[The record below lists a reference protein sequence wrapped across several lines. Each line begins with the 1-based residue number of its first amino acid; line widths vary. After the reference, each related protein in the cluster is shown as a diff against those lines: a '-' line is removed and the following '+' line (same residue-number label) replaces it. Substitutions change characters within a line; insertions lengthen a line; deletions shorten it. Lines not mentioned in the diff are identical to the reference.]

1 MKITYSAWLK
11 DKVGVDEEVITLPAE
26 VSNVGML
33 IDWLSSRGGGYE
45 HAFEFIE
52 VVKVAVNHVYV
63 HNDHAVTDDDEVI
76 LFPPIAGG

>member
-1 MKITYSAWLK
+1 MKITYAAWLK
-11 DKVGVDEEVITLPAE
+11 DEVGIDEELVTLPAE
-26 VSNVGML
+26 VRTVGML
-33 IDWLSSRGGGYE
+33 VDWLGSRRERYE

-63 HNDHAVTDDDEVI
+63 DNDHAVTDDDDVI